1 MVLASPIAAAVI
13 PNIHLYNNLT
23 AHTHNCATQISGAL
37 LHAVHLPHTSL
48 QQLDCPHTSLQ
59 QLDCPHTQLCV
70 RAQIS
75 GALLHAVHLPHSQ
88 SVSGATQLKFLPD
101 STTVAVM
108 CSDGGVRFVDVKRA
122 TLVAEVRTQCFFIN
136 FL

>member
-23 AHTHNCATQISGAL
+23 AHTHNCAT
-37 LHAVHLPHTSL
+37 
-48 QQLDCPHTSLQ
+48 
-59 QLDCPHTQLCV
+59 
-70 RAQIS
+70 QIS